1 MAARG
6 GPGARRTSARPAQ
19 WIVLDGTILGWHDD
33 PVGSRNGAELPLTG
47 WRRLVTLI
55 SAILERKGNDVV
67 TIGPGRTLLDAARTL
82 EEFGIG
88 SLVVSRDGQSVDGI
102 LSERDIVRRVA
113 TRGAAALDDEVSTAM
128 TREVVTCDRQTSVD
142 DLMTTMTER
151 RMRHIPVLVE
161 GRLVGIVSIG
171 DVVKS
176 RIVELEVEREALESY
191 VSQGR

>member
-1 MAARG
+1 
-6 GPGARRTSARPAQ
+6 
-19 WIVLDGTILGWHDD
+19 VLDGTILGWHDD